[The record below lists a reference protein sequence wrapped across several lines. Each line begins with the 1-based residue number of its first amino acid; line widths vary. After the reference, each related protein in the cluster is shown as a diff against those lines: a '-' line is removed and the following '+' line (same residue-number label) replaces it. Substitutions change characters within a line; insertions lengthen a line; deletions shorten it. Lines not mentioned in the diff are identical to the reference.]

1 MAANRG
7 AINHVLPVI
16 GKSQIDQRL
25 EQGIPDALLC
35 PAPEPDID

>member
-7 AINHVLPVI
+7 AIDHVLPVI
-16 GKSQIDQRL
+16 GKSQVDQRL
-25 EQGIPDALLC
+25 QQGIPDALFG